1 MAMKPKKVSS
11 SAKKPVKRMRGGGM
25 VAMKEPVKRMKKG
38 GAAGGA
44 AGAAAGAA
52 IASFITGAGTIKSA
66 LRGSPQFKKLVDS
79 GAAPVSSIP
88 KSALKGLAGAGA
100 KAKAKGRGPK

>member
-38 GAAGGA
+38 GAA
-44 AGAAAGAA
+44 AGAAAGAM
-52 IASFITGAGTIKSA
+52 TLKSIQSSMRSLA
-66 LRGSPQFKKLVDS
+66 KELGVLGV
-79 GAAPVSSIP
+79 GAATA
-88 KSALKGLAGAGA
+88 KS
-100 KAKAKGRGPK
+100 KAKGRGPK